1 MFGFEI
7 SHRRRKKNK
16 PHDALMCLALAFK
29 PCVPVKPAKSH
40 LAFLSN
46 TGVKWSIAV
55 FNFGSFNTFRAC
67 SQFNWALTYVTTQ
80 SVRCAVL
87 CCAVASCERSPQVC
101 AIRCIRRLEVVHF
114 FFNSSTALKYKYQV
128 LALKWSISISFDC
141 TYQLQLTSN
150 NNIPQLFL

>member
-1 MFGFEI
+1 
-7 SHRRRKKNK
+7 
-16 PHDALMCLALAFK
+16 MCLALAFK

-101 AIRCIRRLEVVHF
+101 AIRCIRRWEVVHIF
-114 FFNSSTALKYKYQV
+114 FIQVLHLSTNIRSLHLSGVFPFHLTALISCNSLVVIIYRSYFFNLP
-128 LALKWSISISFDC
+128 LIIC
-141 TYQLQLTSN
+141 TSVAAV
-150 NNIPQLFL
+150 P